1 MSYFKQVEQKLKKSS
16 GVRILLLDSQNEK
29 VKQAVRSIGILS
41 NIKFFKLEDLI
52 DIKNIKEEE
61 NNLARFIELMNGTF
75 NYESTKK
82 LFATNKTLFHSLV
95 LLKEKRIDGIIGGL
109 TSSFE
114 TFVDSL
120 KSSLSYLNEDK
131 IISFV
136 SFAQNEEKHFFM
148 SYTNEAKKNEVNLLS
163 QVALNL
169 NEYKKE
175 ISDLGDLVLLNK
187 DLNQSKLLEVIK
199 NIDPSI
205 KVQNQVRLS
214 EALDTNQ
221 NWLIFANKNTY
232 DVSYDII
239 SLISKYETS
248 GQIFLGVKENIAH
261 ISENLSVE
269 DIKNTIYLVAQ
280 RAQGRKHE

>member
-29 VKQAVRSIGILS
+29 VKQAVQSIGILS

-61 NNLARFIELMNGTF
+61 NNLARFIELTNGTF

-148 SYTNEAKKNEVNLLS
+148 SYTNEVKKNEVNLLS
-163 QVALNL
+163 QVAVNL

-205 KVQNQVRLS
+205 KVQNQVRLN

-221 NWLIFANKNTY
+221 NW
-232 DVSYDII
+232 
-239 SLISKYETS
+239 
-248 GQIFLGVKENIAH
+248 
-261 ISENLSVE
+261 
-269 DIKNTIYLVAQ
+269 
-280 RAQGRKHE
+280 

>member
-29 VKQAVRSIGILS
+29 VKQAVQSIGILS

-61 NNLARFIELMNGTF
+61 NNLARFIELTNGTF

-148 SYTNEAKKNEVNLLS
+148 SYTNEVKKNEVNLLS
-163 QVALNL
+163 QVAVNL

-205 KVQNQVRLS
+205 KVQNQVRLN

-261 ISENLSVE
+261 ISGNLSVE